1 MFSEKEELNLKM
13 SIDITNRQ
21 TAAKYNLAIDEDT
34 AFTIYFDIYK
44 YGEEKEYLYF
54 KMQENTA
61 LAPFFYDVS
70 YVKDELI
77 KIHPIFK
84 SVDMDQA
91 KEHLESLFNNKM
103 VKLHYANEEKTEITM
118 EIESIWFIKKIKIP
132 FELNKEMEREE
143 EKNDLMIRLYN
154 INKKKKKLA
163 KLLNASL
170 KQNEGAYKNI
180 IDMLLTNFDLDE
192 IANNSADKDYTND
205 GHNDNDN
212 NNDNNNEDSR
222 NYDRENLNMG
232 ESLYNSNANND
243 DNDQREDIIIEN
255 KENNE
260 NDEEYIEKMKSI
272 FTKNKKAS
280 AKKCEIG
287 YKAKMTFVNKSKKVW
302 PIGYIKFKI
311 DKEKSKTLCKDDDI
325 IYPDYEIGP
334 TQDGDFYVVFDENAP
349 KGNYSCT
356 FDVYIGGNKLE
367 NAKIELTGKI
377 KSE

>member
-1 MFSEKEELNLKM
+1 MLSEKEELNLKM

-132 FELNKEMEREE
+132 FELHKEMEREE

-192 IANNSADKDYTND
+192 IANNDNKSNKDKTND
-205 GHNDNDN
+205 GHNDN

-222 NYDRENLNMG
+222 NYDRENLNMS

-243 DNDQREDIIIEN
+243 DNDQRKDIRIVD
-255 KENNE
+255 KDNNE
-260 NDEEYIEKMKSI
+260 TDEEYIEKMKSI
-272 FTKNKKAS
+272 FTKKKAG
-280 AKKCEIG
+280 ARKCEIG
-287 YKAKMTFVNKSKKVW
+287 YKAKMTFLNNTKKAW

-311 DKEKSKTLCKDDDI
+311 DKEKSKTLCNDDDI
-325 IYPDYEIGP
+325 IYPEYEIGP
-334 TQDGDFYVVFDENAP
+334 NQDGDFYVVFDENAQIG
-349 KGNYSCT
+349 KYSCT

-367 NAKIELTGKI
+367 NAKMELTGRI

>member
-1 MFSEKEELNLKM
+1 MLSEKEELNLKM

-132 FELNKEMEREE
+132 FELHKEMEREE

-192 IANNSADKDYTND
+192 IANNDNKSNKDKTND
-205 GHNDNDN
+205 GHNDN

-222 NYDRENLNMG
+222 NYDRENLNMS

-243 DNDQREDIIIEN
+243 DNDQRKDIRIVD
-255 KENNE
+255 KDNNE
-260 NDEEYIEKMKSI
+260 TDEEYIEKMKSI
-272 FTKNKKAS
+272 FTKKKAG
-280 AKKCEIG
+280 ARKCEIG
-287 YKAKMTFVNKSKKVW
+287 YKAKMTFLNNTKKAW

-311 DKEKSKTLCKDDDI
+311 DKEKSKTLCNDDDI
-325 IYPDYEIGP
+325 IYPEYEIGP
-334 TQDGDFYVVFDENAP
+334 NQDGDFYVVFDENAQIG
-349 KGNYSCT
+349 KYSCT

-367 NAKIELTGKI
+367 NAKFDLTGKI
-377 KSE
+377 KNE